1 MTSKPIQEFELKYED
16 GSIHEIFNL
25 ILKIEK
31 RLDQFERLVFKAS
44 NLTPPQYSVLNV
56 LTGNVGASLSQL
68 AAACHSSRSTMTS
81 LVDNLEKKR
90 LVIRKSH
97 PKDRRSLL
105 VALTDKGKSLKQ
117 SVPNLNHIYEDCCP
131 SLEPDELQQLSLLL
145 KKLESALDFEKCG
158 N

>member
-1 MTSKPIQEFELKYED
+1 MLTDND
-16 GSIHEIFNL
+16 G
-25 ILKIEK
+25 
-31 RLDQFERLVFKAS
+31 V
-44 NLTPPQYSVLNV
+44 
-56 LTGNVGASLSQL
+56 SLSQI

-81 LVDNLEKKR
+81 LVDNLEKKG

-105 VALTDKGKSLKQ
+105 VALTDSGKALKQ
-117 SVPNLNHIYEDCCP
+117 SVPNLNHIYGDCCS

-145 KKLESALDFEKCG
+145 KKLELALDFEKCG